1 MSIPRIYPDSSLT
14 IDLRDLRLSG
24 TQALVVT
31 GTVSGQI
38 VDSLGATVGGS
49 VTSTYITPG
58 DVGGTGLDTV
68 FRVGAKIGDDLI
80 KLTVGATNAA
90 ALSVG
95 DYIRALG
102 TDPLYQTRTAST
114 AAAGAAMDLRLDR
127 PLEEGIP
134 VGKALVVVD
143 GVWRTAFPTGLAI
156 VEGTTYYAKMTVIP
170 PGFTDEVIQVQLIGT
185 TRRLKGE

>member
-1 MSIPRIYPDSSLT
+1 MSIPKIYPDSSFTL
-14 IDLRDLRLSG
+14 DLRDLRLSD
-24 TQALVVT
+24 TQANIVT

-49 VTSTYITPG
+49 VSGSYITPG

-114 AAAGAAMDLRLDR
+114 AAAGASMDLRLDR
-127 PLEEGIP
+127 QLEKGIP
-134 VGKALVVVD
+134 IGKALVVVD
-143 GVWRTAFPTGLAI
+143 GVWRTVFPTGLAI
-156 VEGTTYYAKMTVIP
+156 VGGTTYFAKMTVIP
-170 PGFTDEVIQVQLIGT
+170 PGFTNEVIQVQLIGT
-185 TRRLKGE
+185 TRRLKE

>member
-1 MSIPRIYPDSSLT
+1 MSVPKIYPDSSLT
-14 IDLRDLRLSG
+14 IDLRDLRLAG
-24 TQALVVT
+24 TQALVIS

-38 VDSLGATVGGS
+38 VDSLGATVGSS
-49 VTSTYITPG
+49 VSSTYITPG
-58 DVGGTGLDTV
+58 NVGGTGLDTV
-68 FRVGAKIGDDLI
+68 FRAGARIGDDII

-95 DYIRALG
+95 DYVRALG

-114 AAAGAAMDLRLDR
+114 AAVAASMDLRLDR

-143 GVWRTAFPTGLAI
+143 GVWRTLFPTGLSI
-156 VEGTTYYAKMTVIP
+156 IDGTTYFAKMTVIP
-170 PGFTDEVIQVQLIGT
+170 PGFTDEVVQVQLIGA
-185 TRRLKGE
+185 TRRLKE